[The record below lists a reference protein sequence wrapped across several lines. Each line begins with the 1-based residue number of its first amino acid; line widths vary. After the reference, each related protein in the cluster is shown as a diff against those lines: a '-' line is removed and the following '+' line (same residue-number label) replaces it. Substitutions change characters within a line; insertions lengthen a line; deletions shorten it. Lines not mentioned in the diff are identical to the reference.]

1 MTYLRSVLGS
11 AVEDVRGQRIL
22 GTLWNYHNDNLL
34 FDFTKTASL
43 AKGVEPTKR
52 NVISTASKMYDLLG
66 MIPPITVQFKILFQ
80 ELCKD
85 KRDWDEPLEGSC
97 KSIWQRLVTQLQG
110 VKPLTLPR
118 CYYAGTEGEVIASEL
133 HGFCDASAKAYGA
146 VVFLRIVT
154 TCASYVRFV
163 SSKTRVA
170 PLSEQ
175 TIPRLELLSAVVLS
189 RLIHS
194 VKEALSSEMKIDK
207 LFCWTDSKIAWYW
220 IVQSQKEWKPFVQH
234 RVDEIRKLVPEECWN
249 HCPGA
254 DNPADLLSRG
264 MDCRELETSVLWWNG
279 PKWLT
284 SFEGLENR
292 KEMAEEPVPEACLVK
307 MRVKD
312 RKTVTTALAMNSL
325 CLCLSEIDSPAD
337 ADFRISPDDLSR
349 RARHL
354 DMILTHFRKRWRAE

>member
-1 MTYLRSVLGS
+1 
-11 AVEDVRGQRIL
+11 
-22 GTLWNYHNDNLL
+22 
-34 FDFTKTASL
+34 
-43 AKGVEPTKR
+43 
-52 NVISTASKMYDLLG
+52 MYDPLG
-66 MIPPITVQFKILFQ
+66 LISPITVQFKILFQ

-264 MDCRELETSVLWWNG
+264 MNCRELENSVLWWNV
-279 PKWLT
+279 P
-284 SFEGLENR
+284 SGL
-292 KEMAEEPVPEACLVK
+292 LVSK
-307 MRVKD
+307 AWRIGRRL
-312 RKTVTTALAMNSL
+312 RKTQFLKPAL
-325 CLCLSEIDSPAD
+325 
-337 ADFRISPDDLSR
+337 
-349 RARHL
+349 
-354 DMILTHFRKRWRAE
+354 

>member
-1 MTYLRSVLGS
+1 M
-11 AVEDVRGQRIL
+11 
-22 GTLWNYHNDNLL
+22 
-34 FDFTKTASL
+34 
-43 AKGVEPTKR
+43 
-52 NVISTASKMYDLLG
+52 IS
-66 MIPPITVQFKILFQ
+66 PITVQFKILFQ
-80 ELCKD
+80 ELCKA
-85 KRDWDEPLEGSC
+85 KKDWDEPLEGCC
-97 KSIWQRLVTQLQG
+97 KSVWQRLVTQLQG
-110 VKPLTLPR
+110 VKPLNLPR

-170 PLSEQ
+170 PLSKQ
-175 TIPRLELLSAVVLS
+175 TIPRLELLSAAVLS

-254 DNPADLLSRG
+254 DNPADLLSR
-264 MDCRELETSVLWWNG
+264 DVDSRELETSVLWWNG

-292 KEMAEEPVPEACLVK
+292 KEIAEEPVPEACLVE
-307 MRVKD
+307 MTAKD
-312 RKTVTTALAMNSL
+312 RKTVTDVTCESQ
-325 CLCLSEIDSPAD
+325 PW
-337 ADFRISPDDLSR
+337 F
-349 RARHL
+349 
-354 DMILTHFRKRWRAE
+354 